1 MEKDCEYK
9 RVGTQ
14 YYKIIHKPNL
24 SGDKIKLL
32 VRWDAETIRQDHG
45 KQFLSDIPKYD
56 GFGFFPEHINY
67 ESENCGFLNKYHP
80 IKNKTKEGSCDKI
93 QAFMKHIFGEQYDLG
108 LDYLTILYKY
118 PIKRLPIL
126 CLVSKKRNT
135 GKTTFLMFLKAIFEN
150 NMTINTNEDFR
161 SNFNSDWSDKLII
174 GVDEALLERK
184 EDSERIKNLSTATT
198 YKTEAKN
205 KDRYEESFIGK
216 FILCSNNEDNFIIIE
231 PEETRYWIRKIEPFD
246 QENEGLLDEL
256 IKEIPQFL
264 YFLMQR
270 KLIPPK
276 TITRM
281 WFTSDQINT
290 DALRSVK
297 RKFYNRAE
305 MEILEILKEIL
316 DSKELTEISFTNSN
330 IKILLERSGVK
341 LSRGE
346 IRTMIEK
353 KFGLIQQQNSLSYKE
368 YFYDATGYLYDRN
381 VVGRYYTLTLPE
393 FNKIFDELMR

>member
-1 MEKDCEYK
+1 
-9 RVGTQ
+9 
-14 YYKIIHKPNL
+14 
-24 SGDKIKLL
+24 
-32 VRWDAETIRQDHG
+32 
-45 KQFLSDIPKYD
+45 
-56 GFGFFPEHINY
+56 
-67 ESENCGFLNKYHP
+67 
-80 IKNKTKEGSCDKI
+80 
-93 QAFMKHIFGEQYDLG
+93 
-108 LDYLTILYKY
+108 
-118 PIKRLPIL
+118 
-126 CLVSKKRNT
+126 
-135 GKTTFLMFLKAIFEN
+135 MFLKAIFEN

-290 DALRSVK
+290 DALRRVK

-305 MEILEILKEIL
+305 MEILEIIKEIWIPRNFQKSPL
-316 DSKELTEISFTNSN
+316 PIQTLKYYSSG
-330 IKILLERSGVK
+330 LE
-341 LSRGE
+341 
-346 IRTMIEK
+346 
-353 KFGLIQQQNSLSYKE
+353 
-368 YFYDATGYLYDRN
+368 
-381 VVGRYYTLTLPE
+381 
-393 FNKIFDELMR
+393 